1 LSRTAYSALTIA
13 AALSAL
19 TGGLSPALRAAAS
32 PATPVF
38 VIAATEQVERGK
50 NLFQMH
56 CAKCHGQQGEGGEEA
71 PRLIASPHPI
81 KGYKTAQA
89 LFDFVR
95 SDMPFDAPGS
105 LMAEVYWDTLAYILD
120 ANKILP
126 PDTNLGP
133 DNAGNIRI
141 PE

>member
-1 LSRTAYSALTIA
+1 MSRTLFLIVA
-13 AALSAL
+13 AAAVLSAGM
-19 TGGLSPALRAAAS
+19 GGLAPTRRAAAS
-32 PATPVF
+32 PASPVALF
-38 VIAATEQVERGK
+38 AATEQVERGK
-50 NLFQMH
+50 NLFQMN

-81 KGYKTAQA
+81 KGYRTAQA

-95 SDMPFDAPGS
+95 TDMPFDAPGS
-105 LMAEVYWDTLAYILD
+105 LMPQVYWDILAYILD

-133 DNAGNIRI
+133 DNAANIRI